1 MGAVRRVNIPLDDM
15 VNSNPL
21 LHPTRSFTLM
31 GVLNVTPDSFSD
43 GGRYADPGQAIERG
57 LELRALGADW
67 VDVGGESTR
76 PGSEPVGAEEELRRI
91 LPVVQSL
98 AAQGVPVSIDTYRTI
113 VAEAAVGAGAGMVN
127 DISAFSDPAMAP
139 LVARAGV
146 AALLMHMQG
155 SPKDMQKSP
164 QYSDVVLEVR
174 AFLAERLEAAERH
187 GVPRARMGVDPGIGF
202 GKSIEHNLTLLGR
215 LRELTDLGVPVAVG
229 VSRKSFLGILTG
241 NPDPGSRLAASLSA
255 AVCAYLEGARFFR
268 VHDLKETRD
277 ALMAAEAVKSHD
289 PRSPD

>member
-1 MGAVRRVNIPLDDM
+1 MPET
-15 VNSNPL
+15 NPL
-21 LHPTRSFTLM
+21 LHPTRPFTLM

-43 GGRYADPGQAIERG
+43 GGRYADPSLAIERG
-57 LELRALGADW
+57 LALRALGADW

-98 AAQGVPVSIDTYRTI
+98 VAQGVPVSIDTYRAS
-113 VAEAAVGAGAGMVN
+113 VAEAAVGAGAGLVN

-155 SPKDMQKSP
+155 SPKNMQKSP
-164 QYSDVVLEVR
+164 HYSDVVLEVR
-174 AFLAERLEAAERH
+174 AFLAGRLEAAERQ
-187 GVPRARMGVDPGIGF
+187 GVPRARLGVDPGIGF
-202 GKSIEHNLTLLGR
+202 GKSIEHNLALLGR
-215 LRELTDLGVPVAVG
+215 LRELTDLGAPVAVG
-229 VSRKSFLGILTG
+229 VSRKSFLGAITG
-241 NPDPGSRLAASLSA
+241 NPDPGGRLAASLSA
-255 AVCAYLEGARFFR
+255 AVCAYQQGARLFR

-289 PRSPD
+289 PRSAD